1 MKKAI
6 LATKLGMTQIFAEDG
21 SVIPV
26 TVLEAG
32 PCVVVQKKTL
42 EKDGYQAIQ
51 VGYKEIRQNLVN
63 KPVKGHYEANLGS
76 GAKALRVLKEFRL
89 DNCNEYEVG
98 SEIKAD
104 TFTPGD
110 RVDVSGTSKGKGFQ
124 GAIKRH
130 NYHRGPLTHGSKYHR
145 GQGSLGAGTTPG
157 KVAKGKKM
165 PGHMGARSVT
175 VQNIEVVRADAEKN
189 IILVRGAVPG
199 IRGALVIVKSTV
211 KV

>member
-1 MKKAI
+1 MEKAI
-6 LATKLGMTQIFAEDG
+6 LATKLGMTQIFTDDG
-21 SVIPV
+21 KVIPV

-42 EKDGYQAIQ
+42 EKDGYQAVQ
-51 VGYKEIRQNLVN
+51 VGFKDIREKLVN
-63 KPVKGHYEANLGS
+63 KPIKGHFEANLGS
-76 GAKALRVLKEFRL
+76 GAKPRRVLKEFRL
-89 DNCNEYEVG
+89 ENCDEYEVG

-104 TFTPGD
+104 AFAKGD
-110 RVDVSGTSKGKGFQ
+110 RVDISGTSKGKGFQ

-145 GQGSLGAGTTPG
+145 GQGSLGAGTSPG
-157 KVAKGKKM
+157 KVAKGKKL
-165 PGHMGARSVT
+165 PGRMGGEAVT
-175 VQNIEVVRADAEKN
+175 VQNMEIVRADAEKN
-189 IILVRGAVPG
+189 ILLVRGAVPG